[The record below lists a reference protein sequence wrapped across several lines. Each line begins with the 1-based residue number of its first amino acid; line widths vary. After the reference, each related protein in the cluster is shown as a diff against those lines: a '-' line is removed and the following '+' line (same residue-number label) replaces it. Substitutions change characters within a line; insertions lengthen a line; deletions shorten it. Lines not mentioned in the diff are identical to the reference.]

1 MDLPSL
7 EPHPTGQELDR
18 APAGQE
24 SNPAG
29 LDFNSTGQD
38 LVTTS
43 YNFDSFYQELDLDS
57 LNEDLAQSL
66 PNALTQNPD
75 DVFEFHP
82 KTGQEV
88 LTEAEQKKLK
98 AELGKLEAEIVAL
111 RCTLA
116 AKERRCVELK
126 KQLGHTALVGL
137 KQNLSKSWQD
147 VQVSNAYVKQKT
159 SAALSMMGTAICRKL
174 GDMKKSATYRSFEGL
189 MGTFKSRVTGGR
201 EFGSDC
207 IPSTGR
213 GDDPP
218 PPLGNGNDATPGRG
232 DDQPLQDKDDL
243 LPFLDPE

>member
-1 MDLPSL
+1 MDPPSL
-7 EPHPTGQELDR
+7 EQHPTGQEPDR
-18 APAGQE
+18 APSGQE

-29 LDFNSTGQD
+29 LDFNSASQD

-43 YNFDSFYQELDLDS
+43 YDFDSFYQELDLDS

-66 PNALTQNPD
+66 PGALTQNPA
-75 DVFEFHP
+75 DVFESHP
-82 KTGQEV
+82 TAGQEV
-88 LTEAEQKKLK
+88 LTEAQQKELK
-98 AELGKLEAEIVAL
+98 AELTKLEAEIVAL
-111 RCTLA
+111 RCRLA

-159 SAALSMMGTAICRKL
+159 SAALSLMGTAICRKL

-201 EFGSDC
+201 EFGNDC
-207 IPSTGR
+207 LSSAGR
-213 GDDPP
+213 GNDPLP
-218 PPLGNGNDATPGRG
+218 PSGNGNDATPGRG
-232 DDQPLQDKDDL
+232 DNQPPQNKDDL
-243 LPFLDPE
+243 LPCLDPE